1 VKSTIES
8 AVHGLEQIGARVETR
23 ELVKML
29 ARHSEEEEALLER
42 YVRAIAE
49 PSPPALTFVVR
60 LIVEDERRHHRL
72 LAEVANSIAW
82 GWIPGR
88 PRLGRTGKPPCG
100 L

>member
-1 VKSTIES
+1 MKSTIES